1 MGSVKVAIT
10 LAQDFMRR
18 VDQVDLHQCPCCKL
32 GRLRLVETLKGCKT
46 LPARD
51 TSAQITTQST
61 GPP

>member
-10 LAQDFMRR
+10 PAQDFMRR

-46 LPARD
+46 LPALG
-51 TSAQITTQST
+51 TSAQIAPQST